1 MSTKAATLMKPV
13 MWTRKAG
20 AAEDELPEVPV
31 DDGPE
36 EPDLDPEE
44 LPDLDPEEPV
54 GDAEAPEL

>member
-1 MSTKAATLMKPV
+1 MKPV

-44 LPDLDPEEPV
+44 PPDLDPEEPV